1 MSTVRCLMGVFLGV
15 MVPLSIFAGQDT
27 LRLSMEEAEQRFIER
42 NLQVLSARANVEAAK
57 AAIEQAG
64 LWSNPNLSIEQNVY
78 NPATK
83 RYFDFTQDGNTEVAL
98 QQLLTLA
105 GKRGKQIR
113 IAEINASMS
122 ELALADL
129 VRTLRLELRTNVIDL
144 AYLRKS
150 LSFYDESLATLRQT
164 VISVERVYQNRS
176 VLLSEVLRLKALL
189 LSLETERQGR
199 IRQAE
204 DIQSD
209 LRILLRDTSQAIIAP
224 ILDTESFERIDPDSS
239 AMSAA
244 IQSALRTR
252 PDLMSVEASVHLDQA
267 NLSLQKA
274 MSVPDVTIGG
284 RWSRQGSYI
293 PDYYAVSFAIDLPLF
308 NRNQGIIA
316 LAERTLEADTYSHE
330 GAKMRVVREIRS
342 AYQRALEADRLYR
355 SLDPSFGDSYR
366 TLIKGM
372 VSNYEKR
379 NISLLEFTDFF
390 ESYRTSMT
398 QVLQAANDRLD
409 AFEAFNHA
417 AGSKVLQP

>member
-1 MSTVRCLMGVFLGV
+1 
-15 MVPLSIFAGQDT
+15 
-27 LRLSMEEAEQRFIER
+27 
-42 NLQVLSARANVEAAK
+42 
-57 AAIEQAG
+57 
-64 LWSNPNLSIEQNVY
+64 
-78 NPATK
+78 
-83 RYFDFTQDGNTEVAL
+83 
-98 QQLLTLA
+98 
-105 GKRGKQIR
+105 
-113 IAEINASMS
+113 
-122 ELALADL
+122 
-129 VRTLRLELRTNVIDL
+129 
-144 AYLRKS
+144 
-150 LSFYDESLATLRQT
+150 
-164 VISVERVYQNRS
+164 
-176 VLLSEVLRLKALL
+176 
-189 LSLETERQGR
+189 
-199 IRQAE
+199 
-204 DIQSD
+204 
-209 LRILLRDTSQAIIAP
+209 
-224 ILDTESFERIDPDSS
+224 
-239 AMSAA
+239 
-244 IQSALRTR
+244 
-252 PDLMSVEASVHLDQA
+252 MSVEASVHLDQA

-308 NRNQGIIA
+308 NRNQGNIA